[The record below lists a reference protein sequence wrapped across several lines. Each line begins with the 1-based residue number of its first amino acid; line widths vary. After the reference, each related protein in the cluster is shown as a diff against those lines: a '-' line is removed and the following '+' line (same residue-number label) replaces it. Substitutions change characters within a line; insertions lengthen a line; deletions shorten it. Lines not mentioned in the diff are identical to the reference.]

1 VFFDSKFLKERLLHL
16 AEDRLRLR
24 PFELAALKHEVQ
36 SPYRQSLTGG
46 WSMRLLAIEFE
57 MDNKLV
63 AAVIEGP
70 TAYDTRLIALID
82 QWAAEQP
89 ASSVTPLPPK
99 APAPSV
105 SAPLR
110 LPAATPEKPATTPK
124 KNRKPRASWRDELDY
139 IAEVHSQTTQ
149 AGAIGLWRSL
159 KTKAGSEPSPFVLGT
174 GPDRD
179 KLVVKSSRATL
190 AFHTLET
197 NMKTIREMAAEIAAQ
212 QK

>member
-1 VFFDSKFLKERLLHL
+1 MFVGSKFLKDRLLHL

-24 PFELAALKHEVQ
+24 PFELAALKHELQ
-36 SPYRQSLTGG
+36 SPFRQNLMDG

-57 MDNKLV
+57 MDNKL

-82 QWAAEQP
+82 KWAAEQP

-110 LPAATPEKPATTPK
+110 LPAATPEKPAATPK
-124 KNRKPRASWRDELDY
+124 KNRKPRASWRDEMTY
-139 IAEVHSQTTQ
+139 IAEVYSQTTQ
-149 AGAIGLWRSL
+149 AGALGLWRSL
-159 KTKAGSEPSPFVLGT
+159 KMKAGSKPSPFLLGT

-179 KLVVKSSRATL
+179 KLVVESSRATL

-197 NMKTIREMAAEIAAQ
+197 NMKTIREMAAEQAVQ